1 MFKQS
6 YERSQVQTETITVE
20 LGLAG
25 LRVLDVAEGPE
36 RLEIAAE
43 YSHEEAVCGR
53 CGKSTWRVHQRLKQR
68 KRDLDHWGKPVWLY
82 LWKRRFRCRPCR
94 YVFTE
99 DDPVCGR
106 RRRTTRRLRQR
117 AADEALDATVR
128 AVSGWHGVSEG
139 LVSRSWLE
147 FYGRVEAPA
156 KPHVLLGLDGFC
168 VRRPGVM
175 WTGLWDMQTRRAV
188 AVMKGER
195 KADIQLLLER
205 HADRQTVKAVA
216 TDLSEANRQA
226 LRLVLPDSLIVADK
240 FHVVSLV
247 HRALQEVRGGRRLP
261 GNTAWLM
268 HRNVERLGQA
278 DAERLASELGG
289 NPELRTA
296 WLLKEGLRKV
306 YRCRNREQAQ
316 RELTTWLDEAGRTHL
331 RPFRR
336 AASTLA
342 KWQDEVLNFWLY
354 PITNAMVEGKHNRV
368 KVLKRRAYGYR
379 NDRTFSLRILNL
391 FHT

>member
-1 MFKQS
+1 MQA
-6 YERSQVQTETITVE
+6 ETITVE
-20 LGLAG
+20 LGLVG

-36 RLEIAAE
+36 RLEVAAE
-43 YSHEEAVCGR
+43 YATEEATCPR
-53 CGKSTWRVHQRLKQR
+53 CNKSTWRVHQRRKQR
-68 KRDLDHWGKPVWLY
+68 KRDLEHWGKPVWLY

-99 DDPVCGR
+99 EDPVCGR
-106 RRRTTRRLRQR
+106 RRRSTRRLRKR
-117 AADEALDATVR
+117 AATEALEATVR

-139 LVSRSWLE
+139 LVQRSWLE
-147 FYGRVEAPA
+147 FYGQVEAPV

-175 WTGLWDMQTRRAV
+175 WTGLWDIQTRRPV

-195 KADIQLLLER
+195 KADIQRLLER

-226 LRLVLPDSLIVADK
+226 VQMVLPDSLIVADK
-240 FHVVSLV
+240 FHVIALV
-247 HRALQEVRGGRRLP
+247 HRALQEVRGGRRLS

-268 HRNVERLGQA
+268 HRNVERLVEA
-278 DAERLASELGG
+278 DAQRLAAELGH
-289 NPELRTA
+289 NPEMRTA
-296 WLLKEGLRKV
+296 WLLKEGLRSV
-306 YRCRNREQAQ
+306 YRCRTREQAKA
-316 RELTTWLDEAGRTHL
+316 ELTAWQAEAGRSNL
-331 RPFRR
+331 RPFQR
-336 AASTLA
+336 AANSLRR
-342 KWQDEVLNFWLY
+342 WQEEVLNYWTY

-379 NDRTFSLRILNL
+379 NDQTFSLRILNL

>member
-1 MFKQS
+1 
-6 YERSQVQTETITVE
+6 VLTETITVE

-25 LRVLDVAEGPE
+25 LRVLEVAESPGQ
-36 RLEIAAE
+36 LEIAVE
-43 YSHEEAVCGR
+43 YAAEEAVCPR
-53 CGKSTWRVHQRLKQR
+53 CGKSTWRVHQRRKQR

-106 RRRTTRRLRQR
+106 RRRTTRRLRKK
-117 AADEALDATVR
+117 AATEALEATVR
-128 AVSGWHGVSEG
+128 AVSGWHGVSES
-139 LVSRSWLE
+139 LVQRSWLE
-147 FYGRVEAPA
+147 FYGQVEAPA
-156 KPHVLLGLDGFC
+156 KPHVFLGLDGFC

-175 WTGLWDMQTRRAV
+175 WTGMWDLQTRRAV

-195 KADIQLLLER
+195 SLDVQRLLER
-205 HADRQTVKAVA
+205 HADRNAVKAVA
-216 TDLSEANRQA
+216 MDLTEAGRQA
-226 LRLVLPDSLIVADK
+226 VHMVLPNSLIVADK
-240 FHVVSLV
+240 FHVIALV

-268 HRNVERLGQA
+268 HRNVERLSQA
-278 DAERLASELGG
+278 DAEHLAQELRH
-289 NPELRTA
+289 NPDLRTA
-296 WLLKEGLRKV
+296 WLLKEGLRDV
-306 YRCRNREQAQ
+306 YRRRDREEAAAK
-316 RELTTWLDEAGRTHL
+316 LAAWIDEANDSGL
-331 RPFRR
+331 KAFRR
-336 AASTLA
+336 AARTLRN
-342 KWQDEVLNFWLY
+342 WREEVLNYWTY

-368 KVLKRRAYGYR
+368 KVLKRRAYGYK